1 MSAGNDLARLDG
13 ISRFLAEFGPEFED
27 ATRNRIRAEYDFKKA
42 EAAKLLV
49 AVGPNA
55 SAREAW
61 AVDQLVKEGWFDAR
75 AVAEATHRAMEARFR
90 VLEAEKSA
98 LQTKLKVEIV
108 ELGGG

>member
-1 MSAGNDLARLDG
+1 MSAGNDLERLSA
-13 ISRFLAEFGPEFED
+13 IQHFLADFGREFAE
-27 ATRNRIRAEYDFKKA
+27 ATRERVKAEYDFKKA

-55 SAREAW
+55 SSREAW

-75 AVAEATHRAMEARFR
+75 AVAEAKHRAMEARFR
-90 VLEAEKSA
+90 VVEAEKSA